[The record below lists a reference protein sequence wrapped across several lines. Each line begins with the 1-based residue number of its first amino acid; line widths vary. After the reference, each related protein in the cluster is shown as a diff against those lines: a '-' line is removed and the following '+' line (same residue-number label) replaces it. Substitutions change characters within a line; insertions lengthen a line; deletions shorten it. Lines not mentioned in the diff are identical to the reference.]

1 MHDDVTFDPIIATGH
16 GLPDTLEPQCVLL
29 RSVQDGLEFQCRAG
43 ESVLEAGLRAWLP
56 PDPHRSA
63 AQCRAR
69 PISKIWTAGTSNA
82 GEGATSEN
90 RRRGSALSLFQEKTK
105 MRRAAVGA
113 LVAIL
118 FSVPAFAQM
127 ADLDTDGDGMASF
140 DEVISV
146 YNSVTEDTFGAMD
159 TNGDGALDEA
169 EMTAAVDAGTLVKD
183 AG

>member
-1 MHDDVTFDPIIATGH
+1 
-16 GLPDTLEPQCVLL
+16 
-29 RSVQDGLEFQCRAG
+29 
-43 ESVLEAGLRAWLP
+43 
-56 PDPHRSA
+56 
-63 AQCRAR
+63 
-69 PISKIWTAGTSNA
+69 
-82 GEGATSEN
+82 
-90 RRRGSALSLFQEKTK
+90 